1 MSIGLTPIPEVI
13 LSHNPVYSDFQSDN
27 YSSGSITKQVFRIYF
42 KETGGNSLNNETLT
56 IQFNDFSM
64 VLTFKTTPDD
74 SGLQLPLYD
83 TTVNPLGSDAVL
95 DALNKNYYLTQ
106 FFTVSASYITGA
118 GPTYGRQ
125 YNFTQRNFGQ
135 EFRYFGHESSNPL
148 KSEASIITN
157 YSYLSVK
164 KGYQCFVELYEQDNI
179 TLARK
184 YNLPIAKLDAHIDL
198 SGVALFDISSVFRR
212 WNSLKP
218 DFPVLLTDDIY
229 PCNNVMKYYYIRF
242 GEKMGYPAIIGET
255 LTQPT
260 AVGTDPYK
268 KVILG
273 GLPFLGVPNNTFYND
288 YIDAVQNKFL
298 TLQVSGKKVVN
309 KACPQYLYHYLNA
322 SSPVHVKGTLY
333 FDDGTS
339 TNFNGPINAG
349 ALAAEKIYGYR
360 VGYNQLDLDTLV
372 SSVKDAMKYEVWL
385 EDGSANRISEKFMFE
400 VDTRYSTYNH
410 YFFCHNP
417 LGGIDTLWMSGEF
430 AELPEFSGVELQ
442 KAVVT
447 NYTEGNIE
455 THDSKLR
462 KGYAANTGW
471 KKHKEEMEH
480 MRILLQS
487 NHVRWLP
494 DSAVLEGFTEPI
506 KINIVKESISDWP
519 GDINNIF
526 GLSFEFKLAHYEWS

>member
-1 MSIGLTPIPEVI
+1 MTISRTPLQEVI
-13 LSHNPVYSDFQSDN
+13 LSHNPIYYDLQTDIYLTAN
-27 YSSGSITKQVFRIYF
+27 GTKQVFNLYF
-42 KETGGNSLNNETLT
+42 KETGGNPANNDVMTL
-56 IQFNDFSM
+56 QFNDFSM
-64 VLTFKTTPDD
+64 DLTFKTSPDD

-83 TTVNPLGSDAVL
+83 TAVSASF
-95 DALNKNYYLTQ
+95 DDVEAALRSNYYLKT
-106 FFTVSASYITGA
+106 FFIITVTSIVGA

-125 YNFTQRNFGQ
+125 YIFTQRNFAQ
-135 EFRYFGHESSNPL
+135 EFRLTGSTSFNTA
-148 KSEASIITN
+148 KAEATITTN
-157 YSYLSVK
+157 YVARQYRAGF
-164 KGYQCFVELYEQDNI
+164 KGIIDVMEQKNI
-179 TLARK
+179 AGARE
-184 YNLPIAKLDAHIDL
+184 YNNMIGVLEGHPTPDGVMNFDL
-198 SGVALFDISSVFRR
+198 SAMFRR

-229 PCNNVMKYYYIRF
+229 PCPNVMRYFYMVC
-242 GEKMGYPAIIGET
+242 GESYGSPSLIGSNITDPET
-255 LTQPT
+255 
-260 AVGTDPYK
+260 VGTDPYK

-273 GLPFLGVPNNTFYND
+273 GLPFLGVPNNTFYDD

-360 VGYNQLDLDTLV
+360 VGYNQLDLDTLI

-385 EDGSANRISEKFMFE
+385 EDGSGNRISEKFMFE